1 MDKCSIKMER
11 EKWPLNAEVAETPSS
26 DTGSKC
32 WPSGHD
38 AATRQRLL
46 YPQANMTNAG
56 ARRLA
61 FRRFKSSGAAIEMSA
76 KCQMAD
82 IAFYSMTSSARASS
96 DAGTVRPRAFAAL
109 RLTNKRELGRLLDR
123 QIAGLGALEDL
134 VHVNR
139 GAPMHVLVARPKR
152 HQPAGLDQFPVRH

>member
-61 FRRFKSSGAAIEMSA
+61 FRQFKSSGAAIEMSA

-109 RLTNKRELGRLLDR
+109 RLTNNVNLVGCSTGRS
-123 QIAGLGALEDL
+123 AGL
-134 VHVNR
+134 
-139 GAPMHVLVARPKR
+139 APLRILPT
-152 HQPAGLDQFPVRH
+152 